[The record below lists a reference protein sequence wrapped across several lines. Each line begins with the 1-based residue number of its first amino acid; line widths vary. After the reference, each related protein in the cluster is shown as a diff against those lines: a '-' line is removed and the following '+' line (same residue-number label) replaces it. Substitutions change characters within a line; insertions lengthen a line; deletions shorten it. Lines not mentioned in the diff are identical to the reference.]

1 MHILPQGQHS
11 EEEINC
17 SVSDFISTFKVG
29 NLLRKCNAEKQK
41 GIPVI
46 NRLNTWHMNI
56 SLPLSSTSSLYSDV
70 VTRKLRAAF
79 MSVFLR

>member
-46 NRLNTWHMNI
+46 NIFRYKFVNVF
-56 SLPLSSTSSLYSDV
+56 SRSSMY
-70 VTRKLRAAF
+70 
-79 MSVFLR
+79 M

>member
-17 SVSDFISTFKVG
+17 SVSDFISTFKVS

-46 NRLNTWHMNI
+46 NIFRYKLVNVF
-56 SLPLSSTSSLYSDV
+56 SRSS
-70 VTRKLRAAF
+70 
-79 MSVFLR
+79 M